1 MAHIC
6 SVSYSDCAPICNLVR
21 YLQDIEHLALSFGTE
36 RNEDVRLPMIHLKS
50 PVAKAVYGSFLAFC
64 AFYALNDGRTVVAL
78 VFGAVSALVFW
89 NASQQWKNATK

>member
-1 MAHIC
+1 
-6 SVSYSDCAPICNLVR
+6 
-21 YLQDIEHLALSFGTE
+21 
-36 RNEDVRLPMIHLKS
+36 MIHLKS